1 MAYQLELTCP
11 ATPGSEGYDQSLVTN
26 ATRTFIGF
34 ERQGTLLVRTSHPEA
49 FRVFVNGAPVSLD
62 GVSGEGWQAANIA
75 GATVNGDNYLQVSC
89 LDQDCGAL
97 ELRIPYPTLRD
108 DTAAWE
114 HNPSLE
120 LLDQIINAEVAAG
133 FSCAQLVVVK
143 DGAVIKRA
151 RYGAVNSYEPDGT
164 PIPAAG
170 RTPVTDETLFD
181 MASNTKMYAC
191 NMALQKLASE
201 GRLDLTA
208 RVRDYLP
215 EFRDQPGASIPGK
228 DELTVTE
235 LLQHQAGFPA
245 DPSYHNADYDPAL
258 HKVMVGSN
266 ANAALFT
273 QSRDEALEKII
284 ATPLEYVPGTATRY
298 SDVDY
303 MLLGFIVEAI
313 TDMRLDEY
321 VEQEIYAPLGLTHTT
336 FEPLRHGFSK
346 QDCAATELRGNTRD
360 GALGFANVRHDTVQG
375 ECHDAKAFHVMGGVS
390 GHAGLFSTASDIAV
404 LEQLLIN
411 RGGYGDVRLFDED
424 TLDRFIKPKDT
435 DPSFGLGWRRK
446 AHDGYT
452 AIFSQVPDTAS
463 VGHTGWTGTFT
474 LIDPVNHLG
483 IALLTSRRNTPVL
496 DPAKDP
502 NDFVGCHFLIGRYAI
517 VPTLVYQALHTSEE
531 AADALLADVVRA
543 KRAEIAAGGPYDTAP
558 DRADLAALES
568 VAKNRGVCA

>member
-11 ATPGSEGYDQSLVTN
+11 ATPGAEGYDQSLVTN

-34 ERQGTLLVRTSHPEA
+34 ERQGTLLVRASHPEA
-49 FRVFVNGAPVSLD
+49 FRVFVNGAPISLD
-62 GVSGEGWQAANIA
+62 GVSGEGWHAANIA
-75 GATVNGDNYLQVSC
+75 SATVNGDNYLQVSC

-97 ELRIPYPTLRD
+97 ELRIPCPTLRD

-143 DGAVIKRA
+143 DGAAIKRA

-258 HKVMVGSN
+258 HKVIAGSN

-360 GALGFANVRHDTVQG
+360 GMLSFANVRHDTVQG

-496 DPAKDP
+496 DPTKDP
-502 NDFVGCHFLIGRYAI
+502 NDFVGCHFLTGRYAI
-517 VPTLVYQALHTSEE
+517 APTLIYQALHTSEE
-531 AADALLADVVRA
+531 AANALLADLIRA
-543 KRAEIAAGGPYDTAP
+543 KRAEIAAGGLYDTAP